1 MHQVAEGVKT
11 AVSAMQLVKK
21 TGVELPIC
29 EQVFCITHEGKSP
42 RTAVVELMARQPK
55 PEV

>member
-11 AVSAMQLVKK
+11 AKSARDLSVR

-29 EQVFCITHEGKSP
+29 NQVYAIAYKGKNP
-42 RTAVVELMARQPK
+42 RVAVGELMTRQPK
-55 PEV
+55 SEL